1 MMHKKERWLY
11 YSVISIGILAL
22 VYFLGPIPDYKPV
35 TDELPTLNLN
45 TDNVEEYVNEKEDQ
59 FNIRPNNEARII
71 WDNDSLNNKTNW
83 CVLYLHG
90 FSASWYEGHPVHTNL
105 GREVGANV
113 YLSRLHDH
121 GIDKK
126 DALIDMQPGKL
137 YDSAK
142 EALLIAR
149 ALGDSIIV
157 VSTSTGGT
165 LSLQLAADFPEQV
178 NMLVL
183 LSPNIAINDP
193 AAFLLG
199 GPWGLQI
206 ARLSDGGSKFRDLGT
221 APDVEE
227 KYWYQKYRWEGTV
240 YLKHLVD
247 ITMNQNTFEKVTQPV
262 FLGYYYKN
270 DEEQDPVVRVDAML
284 DMYQQLRTS
293 EENKKKIA
301 FPDAGRHVIGCESTS
316 NSYKKVET
324 EIIKFVKEQIK
335 P

>member
-1 MMHKKERWLY
+1 MNKKHKWLY
-11 YSVISIGILAL
+11 YTAIVTGIL
-22 VYFLGPIPDYKPV
+22 VFTYFVGPIPGYEPV
-35 TDELPTLNLN
+35 TNKLPALKISTE
-45 TDNVEEYVNEKEDQ
+45 TVEKYVEEKEAVFD
-59 FNIRPNNEARII
+59 IRPDNEARIV
-71 WDNDSLNNKTNW
+71 WANDSLKNKTNW

-105 GREVGANV
+105 GKEIGANV

-142 EALLIAR
+142 EALLIAQ
-149 ALGDSIIV
+149 ALGDSIII

-165 LSLQLAADFPEQV
+165 LSLQLAAHFPEMV
-178 NMLVL
+178 DMLVL

-193 AAFLLG
+193 AAFLLS

-206 ARLSDGGSKFRDLGT
+206 ARLSDGGSKFRDLGP
-221 APDVEE
+221 APEVEE
-227 KYWYQKYRWEGTV
+227 KYWYQQYRWEATV
-240 YLKHLVD
+240 FLKHLVD
-247 ITMNQNTFEKVTQPV
+247 ITMQESTFEKVTQPV

-284 DMYQQLRTS
+284 EMFEQLGTPD
-293 EENKKKIA
+293 ENKVKVA
-301 FPDAGRHVIGCESTS
+301 FPGAGRHVIGCQSTS
-316 NSYKKVET
+316 NSYQKVET
-324 EIIKFVKEQIK
+324 EIIKFVNEQIM